1 MPKAKP
7 SPARKDDKAPA
18 NSAADLSYNEAHTA
32 LQLTLASL
40 QANDLDVE
48 EMTGLYR
55 QARTY
60 LERCEAVLAHV
71 EQEILLW
78 EEVPKRAVQAE
89 SQQSEDHLSDT
100 P

>member
-7 SPARKDDKAPA
+7 SPTRKDDIAPS

-32 LQLTLASL
+32 LQLTLAAL
-40 QANDLDVE
+40 QADDVDVE

-55 QARTY
+55 QASAY
-60 LERCEAVLAHV
+60 LDRCNAVLAVV

-78 EEVPKRAVQAE
+78 EGA
-89 SQQSEDHLSDT
+89 QQTTAPANDSST
-100 P
+100 GQP